1 MFLIARP
8 GWSNPESE
16 ENIPATEESS
26 ATEETASTASDSSG
40 TESGSSSSEV
50 EVKKEVDKTKTEK
63 PLWNGFTFNIG
74 LSSNHVLNAEPE
86 NVNWVTS
93 YSFRAG
99 WKMGRILF
107 PENKNLKPLSLS
119 ASFSMSNEILGNDPR
134 YRSQYFN
141 DTELYGHN
149 LSYLGVNDS
158 ILSRSD
164 AENLDRRVS
173 GAQRRMDYS
182 DINLKLSHGSLFT
195 IPTLDIKVSGAMG
208 FVIPTSLTSRNV
220 GLNTKWDTT
229 LNFARSFKVG
239 GKDLS
244 LSYGLTFTYYFYKY
258 KTSYIQPMSEPVVVN
273 GVTYDT
279 MSNESVS
286 RTNEFGFTN
295 MFGVE
300 YEIMK
305 DVSVSMSYGLLTL
318 RTHQFDNCDYTTP
331 TGEVIN
337 VCETTNS
344 VRGYDPGSRG
354 RRDFQ
359 MFSAGV
365 SYNALDYLSLE
376 LSLSSF
382 TPQRKPNSEDY
393 QQPFLS
399 FDRNNYSSVM
409 FNISYSVDAF
419 YKKVVK

>member
-1 MFLIARP
+1 VKNLKAIIPFFVMLLVARP
-8 GWSNPESE
+8 GWSNSESE
-16 ENIPATEESS
+16 ENIPATEE
-26 ATEETASTASDSSG
+26 G
-40 TESGSSSSEV
+40 SSEV

-63 PLWNGFTFNIG
+63 PLWNGFTANIG

-93 YSFRAG
+93 YSIRAG
-99 WKMGRILF
+99 WKMGRVLF
-107 PENKNLKPLSLS
+107 PENKHLKPLSLS
-119 ASFSMSNEILGNDPR
+119 ASFSLSNEIMGNDPR
-134 YRSQYFN
+134 YRSQYFS

-149 LSYLGVNDS
+149 LSYLGVSDS
-158 ILSRSD
+158 ILSRSE

-173 GAQRRMDYS
+173 GAQRRVDYS
-182 DINLKLSHGSLFT
+182 DINIKLSHGSLFT
-195 IPTLDIKVSGAMG
+195 IPNADIKVSGAMG
-208 FVIPTSLTSRNV
+208 FLIPTSLTSRNV

-258 KTSYIQPMSEPVVVN
+258 KTAYIEHMGEPVLVN
-273 GVTYDT
+273 GVPYDT
-279 MSNESVS
+279 IPNESVS

-300 YEIMK
+300 YEFLK
-305 DVSVSMSYGLLTL
+305 DWSVSMSYGLLTL
-318 RTHQFDNCDYTTP
+318 RTNQFDSCNYTTP
-331 TGEVIN
+331 TGEVID
-337 VCETTNS
+337 VCQTTND

-365 SYNALDYLSLE
+365 SYNALNYLSFE

-382 TPQRKPNSEDY
+382 TPQRKPNSQDY

-399 FDRNNYSSVM
+399 FDRNNYSSIM
-409 FNISYSVDAF
+409 FKINYSVDAF